1 MTATGFASAETI
13 ELNVNDATGFD
24 GTLVEETFKE
34 DGSVQAAKHYQPINS
49 FNLGGFDF
57 AFSTTNENNAPAY
70 YWSPS
75 TTAADK
81 QQQTIRLYN
90 GTTMTITAPEGVNM
104 TKVEFTGSNL
114 GKNPA
119 FTVNSGNFALSGNNG
134 TWTGSASSF
143 SLTVNASWR
152 VSKLVIT
159 TGEGGETPVDPTPVA
174 GTLYEGLGED
184 DATCDWTFEE
194 GTLPE
199 GLTAVWSWREYNKKH
214 YLNASAYVDGTKYA
228 VESYAVSPVIDL
240 SEAKSAFLTFDHAAK
255 FQTTL
260 RTLCGAVVRLEGAT
274 EWTALTIPAWPEAG
288 AWTFASSGDIDLS
301 AYVGKKIQLGFKYG
315 SSDAGADTWEI
326 KNLKIS
332 GEGSAVNPPVDPV
345 DPTPGDESTKENP
358 YTVAQAIALGSS
370 YNKAGWVKGFIVGYV
385 NGQAYADGCVFGN
398 TAAEGAEVSKTN
410 ILIASSKDEKD
421 VNNCMPVQLPAGA
434 VRDALNLNT
443 NSSNLGKELTINA
456 YITKYFNVPG
466 LKKDGDATYE
476 YVLDGQGS
484 EPVNPPVVEKAKFV
498 KAAAIES
505 GKKYLLVA
513 DGKAAT
519 GKVKNDAAYGYLLVE
534 AVTIEGDVASAPADY
549 GFTISAVE
557 GAYTIQRPDGT
568 YVAMK
573 GTYNSFNFYAS
584 PEEWYEWVISIN
596 NDGTADIWNSDA
608 DKYVAYDAQYSSYG
622 CYPEEKAE
630 TCIKPTLY
638 VLDESQSGVV
648 EIVIDENAPVEYFN
662 IQGVKVDVENAAPGL
677 YIRRQGNV
685 STKVIVK

>member
-1 MTATGFASAETI
+1 MTAAGFASAETI
-13 ELNVNDATGFD
+13 ELNVADATDFQ
-24 GTLVEETFKE
+24 GTEVPERPAGTNGDKDNGEAHKW
-34 DGSVQAAKHYQPINS
+34 QPLQSCKI
-49 FNLGGFDF
+49 GDYAF
-57 AFSTTNENNAPAY
+57 AFSTTSETANQQPAY
-70 YWSPS
+70 YSIMS
-75 TTAADK
+75 TATSG
-81 QQQTIRLYN
+81 TPNLRLYN
-90 GTTMTITAPEGVNM
+90 GTTMTITAPEGVNI
-104 TKVEFTGSNL
+104 TNVEFTGSNA
-114 GKNPA
+114 GKNLA
-119 FTVNSGNFALSGNNG
+119 VTATTGKFTLNGNNG
-134 TWTGSASSF
+134 TWTGSANSF
-143 SLTVNASWR
+143 SLTVSATWR

-159 TGEGGETPVDPTPVA
+159 TGEGGETPVDPTPEN
-174 GTLYEGLGED
+174 GTLYEEAFSNTQGDFTVENIVKPEEVANIWTTTAAYGMK
-184 DATCDWTFEE
+184 ATAYVNNTNYASDSWLISPVLDFTSASELVLTFEQVLNFFTSVDVAKEEATVCARVE
-194 GTLPE
+194 GGEWVKLSPAYPE
-199 GLTAVWSWREYNKKH
+199 SLSW
-214 YLNASAYVDGTKYA
+214 
-228 VESYAVSPVIDL
+228 
-240 SEAKSAFLTFDHAAK
+240 AF
-255 FQTTL
+255 
-260 RTLCGAVVRLEGAT
+260 V
-274 EWTALTIPAWPEAG
+274 P
-288 AWTFASSGDIDLS
+288 SGNIDLS
-301 AYVGKKIQLGFKYG
+301 AFDGKKMQVGFHYTSGAK
-315 SSDAGADTWEI
+315 AGTWEI
-326 KNLKIS
+326 KNLKIT
-332 GEGSAVNPPVDPV
+332 GKGNPITPVDP

-358 YTVAQAIALGSS
+358 YTVAQAIALGSD
-370 YNKAGWVKGFIVGYV
+370 YKKAVWVKGFIVGYV

-398 TAAEGAEVSKTN
+398 TAPEGAEVSKTN
-410 ILIASSKDEKD
+410 ILIAGSKDETD
-421 VNNCMPVQLPAGA
+421 INNCMPVQLPAGA
-434 VRDALNLNT
+434 ERDALNLNANPT
-443 NSSNLGKELTINA
+443 NLGKELTINGNL
-456 YITKYFNVPG
+456 TKYFNVPG
-466 LKKDGDATYE
+466 LRKEGDATYE

-638 VLDESQSGVV
+638 VLDEGQSGVA

-685 STKVIVK
+685 ATKVIVK

>member
-159 TGEGGETPVDPTPVA
+159 TGEGGETPVDPTPEN
-174 GTLYEGLGED
+174 GTLYEEAFSNTQGDFTVENIVKPEEVANIWTATAAYGMKATAYVNED
-184 DATCDWTFEE
+184 NYASDSWLISPVLDFTSASELVLTFEQALNFFTSVDVAKEEATVCARVE
-194 GTLPE
+194 GGEWVKLSPAYPE
-199 GLTAVWSWREYNKKH
+199 SLSW
-214 YLNASAYVDGTKYA
+214 
-228 VESYAVSPVIDL
+228 
-240 SEAKSAFLTFDHAAK
+240 AF
-255 FQTTL
+255 
-260 RTLCGAVVRLEGAT
+260 V
-274 EWTALTIPAWPEAG
+274 P
-288 AWTFASSGDIDLS
+288 SGNIDLS
-301 AYVGKKIQLGFKYG
+301 AFDGKKMQIGFHYTSGEK
-315 SSDAGADTWEI
+315 AGTWEI
-326 KNLKIS
+326 KNLKIT
-332 GEGSAVNPPVDPV
+332 GKGNPITPVDP

-398 TAAEGAEVSKTN
+398 TAPEGAEVSETN
-410 ILIASSKDEKD
+410 ILIADSKTETD
-421 VNNCMPVQLPAGA
+421 VNKCMPVQLPKGA

-505 GKKYLLVA
+505 GKKYVFVA
-513 DGKAAT
+513 DGKVGTPISAS
-519 GKVKNDAAYGYLLVE
+519 VSYGRLAL
-534 AVTIEGDVASAPADY
+534 ADVTISGDELTTDEKNAI
-549 GFTISAVE
+549 TISAVE
-557 GAYTIQRPDGT
+557 GGYTMVDTYNRFLAMDDSHFTSFQLYTEMNEGCKWAITPDKNGEFVIMNALNDACYVGKTGT
-568 YVAMK
+568 YTNIAP
-573 GTYNSFNFYAS
+573 A
-584 PEEWYEWVISIN
+584 
-596 NDGTADIWNSDA
+596 DTAADTFDPDA
-608 DKYVAYDAQYSSYG
+608 FVY
-622 CYPEEKAE
+622 
-630 TCIKPTLY
+630 PTLY
-638 VLDESQSGVV
+638 VLDEGQSGVA

-685 STKVIVK
+685 ATKVIVK